1 MNSSP
6 FFLGYKLFLMV
17 LVIVLITFEVTAQE
31 DTEKW
36 KMQISLGVNN
46 PIDDNSIFETKSMN
60 FPAVNLGVQHM
71 FSRELGAKLDFG
83 FYRSKNDDGSPDFKL
98 NYSRINAQLV
108 YDISNRLLFI
118 PDNWAL
124 IAHVGPGLSF
134 SKPLNNYSENKYTF
148 LNALGGLE
156 IHYRLSEALSIYSD
170 IGYVLSL
177 SGDDKY
183 NTLID
188 GFSFNDNLMYV
199 TFGVSVSLSGCQ
211 HCD

>member
-1 MNSSP
+1 MNSFPNFSGYRS
-6 FFLGYKLFLMV
+6 FFAV
-17 LVIVLITFEVTAQE
+17 LLLVLASFETIAQE

-36 KMQISLGVNN
+36 KMQISLGINN
-46 PIDDNSIFETKSMN
+46 PIDDNTIFETNSLN

-83 FYRSKNDDGSPDFKL
+83 FYRSKNSDDSPDFKL
-98 NYSRINAQLV
+98 NYSRVNAQLV

-118 PDNWAL
+118 PDTWAL
-124 IAHVGPGLSF
+124 IGHVGPGLSF
-134 SKPLNNYSENKYTF
+134 SKPLNNYSDNKYTF
-148 LNALGGLE
+148 LNVLGGLE
-156 IHYRLSEALSIYSD
+156 IHYRLSEALSVYSD

-183 NTLID
+183 DPLVD